1 MSAITHISDETMKYK
16 SVVATH
22 DALIELGRLD
32 ENEKNNEKQQIIDNE
47 KVIIFLK
54 KNLAVIEY
62 FEKSEKQSKNKMIF
76 ENPDT
81 FKEIINKSLNH
92 IDKLNNLIE
101 KNKLKCNK
109 LENENNELEKETRE
123 LIDQTEELENDIENN
138 KEKNIIRIEK
148 LRDMCKKRNKTIKI
162 QKKLLIII
170 IVHSLII
177 SYIGFA
183 QYYYT
188 LLNQM
193 HEPNNQC
200 V

>member
-47 KVIIFLK
+47 EVMQFLK

-92 IDKLNNLIE
+92 IDKLNNIIE

-109 LENENNELEKETRE
+109 LENE
-123 LIDQTEELENDIENN
+123 
-138 KEKNIIRIEK
+138 KNMK
-148 LRDMCKKRNKTIKI
+148 NT
-162 QKKLLIII
+162 
-170 IVHSLII
+170 
-177 SYIGFA
+177 
-183 QYYYT
+183 T
-188 LLNQM
+188 L
-193 HEPNNQC
+193 
-200 V
+200 